1 MINKYNMTKEQNIF
15 LAKRNIVDY
24 IYRSANLEG
33 ISVTYPDTVV
43 IYEGFTV
50 SNMREEDYLTIL
62 NLRNAW
68 RFVLENLDYEVD
80 YNYICE
86 INRKIGSG
94 IMHKAGYI
102 RKVPVRIGGTTWT
115 PDMPIESQIKE
126 EIADKTSIE
135 NETLRAITLML
146 YIMRK
151 QIFIDGNKRT
161 AILAANQIMISK
173 GVGIVSIPVEHL
185 GEFSEILLKYY
196 ETNNMEPAISF
207 IYDKCIDGLNFK
219 WD

>member
-1 MINKYNMTKEQNIF
+1 MINKYKMTKEQNIF

-33 ISVTYPDTVV
+33 ISVTYPDTLV

-50 SNMREEDYLTIL
+50 SNMREEDYLTIV

-68 RFVLENLDYEVD
+68 RFVLENLDHETD

-86 INRKIGSG
+86 INMKIGSG
-94 IMHKAGYI
+94 IIYKAGHM
-102 RKVPVRIGGTTWT
+102 RKMPVRVGGTSWV

-126 EIADKTSIE
+126 EIIDKTSIE

-146 YIMRK
+146 YLMRK

-173 GVGIVSIPVEHL
+173 GVGIISIPVEHL
-185 GEFSEILLKYY
+185 GEFSKVLLDYY
-196 ETNNMEPAISF
+196 ETDNMGPAISF
-207 IYDKCIDGLNFK
+207 IYDKCIDGLDFK